1 MRVNF
6 CQSVDVQVQGETH
19 LTIDDITAALQ
30 ERIEEVE
37 AHRGA
42 GCNHRQKRFAV
53 HRFANDVCQALS
65 AIDDHMIAQA
75 SPAARQLVSDTLAEQ
90 SRRWLPK

>member
-19 LTIDDITAALQ
+19 LTIEDITAALQ
-30 ERIEEVE
+30 ERLEEVE
-37 AHRGA
+37 EHTGP
-42 GCNHRQKRFAV
+42 GFNHRQRRFAV
-53 HRFANDVCQALS
+53 HRFANDVCQMLS
-65 AIDDHMIAQA
+65 AINGDMIDQA
-75 SPAARQLVSDTLAEQ
+75 SPGARKLVGDTLAEQ